1 MLQTP
6 GRRARRPCGQ
16 DLRPGPGS
24 ARTVCLPWRR
34 ADQGPAVFRGIL
46 FFFFPLVLQRFFVL
60 RGAVSCWNSFHN
72 KLKNPAVALEAAV
85 EAEGS
90 CVLSRMGG
98 AVQLLRWVPCQTQC
112 QPGWGWG
119 VASAH
124 GWLGL
129 GHRRKPRAGWIV
141 RYRGPEAERGR
152 TTELTFPRCH

>member
-1 MLQTP
+1 M
-6 GRRARRPCGQ
+6 
-16 DLRPGPGS
+16 
-24 ARTVCLPWRR
+24 ARTCVLGPVVPARSVYRGDEQTR
-34 ADQGPAVFRGIL
+34 AQLFSGAFF

-119 VASAH
+119 VASAR

>member
-46 FFFFPLVLQRFFVL
+46 FFFFPLMLQRFFVL

-98 AVQLLRWVPCQTQC
+98 GSSAAKVGSVSNTVP
-112 QPGWGWG
+112 
-119 VASAH
+119 A
-124 GWLGL
+124 GL
-129 GHRRKPRAGWIV
+129 GVGGGIRSRVAGARPSEETEGRLDSQVPRT
-141 RYRGPEAERGR
+141 RG
-152 TTELTFPRCH
+152 